1 MAAILHK
8 EPGDF
13 GGKRLISIDDKRY
26 KIAIIAA
33 ITVLTTAIHYGF
45 VLEPFFGDAHW
56 IHAVHSRFCYIPIV
70 IAAAWFGLR
79 GGIWTATAI
88 TITVLPYVF
97 GSRSSEHNFAGEL
110 VEIVFYFALA
120 LLIGALVDREWRA
133 RKRQQ
138 EMQLQLERS
147 QKLSLVGQVAA
158 GVAHELKNP
167 LASIK
172 GAVEI
177 ISDENTAENDRTEF
191 REILFREIKRM
202 DGTVTEFLEFARPKP
217 TRMETIEL
225 SQLVMSSLRQLE
237 SQAAKESIRI
247 EEEIEHDVSIEGD
260 REKLHQLIL
269 NIVLNAIQSSQ
280 PASKISVRLRR
291 RADKVEMIFRDEGQ
305 GISAKDLERVFEPFF
320 TTRATGSGLG
330 LAIAKSIID
339 AHGGS
344 IEIQSEEEVSTTV
357 TVILPQR
364 SEMPR

>member
-1 MAAILHK
+1 M
-8 EPGDF
+8 
-13 GGKRLISIDDKRY
+13 ISIDDKRY
-26 KIAIIAA
+26 KIAIIAG

-45 VLEPFFGDAHW
+45 VLEPIFGDAHW

-97 GSRSSEHNFAGEL
+97 SSRSSEHNFAGEL

-133 RKRQQ
+133 RRRQQ

-177 ISDENTAENDRTEF
+177 ISDENTAESDRSEF

-217 TRMETIEL
+217 TRLEQFNF
-225 SQLVMSSLRQLE
+225 SQLLLSSLRQLE
-237 SQAAKESIRI
+237 TQAAKDSIHI
-247 EEEIEHDVSIEGD
+247 EDQVETDVMIEGD

-269 NIVLNAIQSSQ
+269 NIVLNAIQASK
-280 PASKISVRLRR
+280 PDSKISVQLQSSGRR
-291 RADKVEMIFRDEGQ
+291 VELTIRDQGQ
-305 GISAKDLERVFEPFF
+305 GINPNDLARVFEPFF
-320 TTRATGSGLG
+320 TTRASGSGLG
-330 LAIAKSIID
+330 LAIAKSIVD

-344 IEIQSEEEVSTTV
+344 IAIKSQEQSGTTV
-357 TVILPQR
+357 TVELPQK
-364 SEMPR
+364 SDLPK

>member
-1 MAAILHK
+1 M
-8 EPGDF
+8 
-13 GGKRLISIDDKRY
+13 ISIDDRRY
-26 KIAIIAA
+26 KIATIAA
-33 ITVLTTAIHYGF
+33 ITLLTTGIHYGY
-45 VLEPFFGDAHW
+45 VLEPIFGDAHW

-79 GGIWTATAI
+79 GGLWTATAI
-88 TITVLPYVF
+88 SITVMPYVL
-97 GSRSSEHNFAGEL
+97 GSKSSEHNFAGEL

-133 RKRQQ
+133 RRRQQ

-177 ISDENTAENDRTEF
+177 ISDENTADSDRSEF

-217 TRMETIEL
+217 TRIEQIDL
-225 SQLVMSSLRQLE
+225 SQLVQSSLRQLE
-237 SQAAKESIRI
+237 AQAAKESIRI
-247 EEEIEHDVSIEGD
+247 AEEIESGVSIEGD

-269 NIVLNAIQSSQ
+269 NIVLNAIQASQ
-280 PASKISVRLRR
+280 AGSLIEIGLCA
-291 RADKVEMIFRDEGQ
+291 RAENVELKFRDNGQ
-305 GISAKDLERVFEPFF
+305 GMSRNDLERIFEPFY
-320 TTRATGSGLG
+320 TTRASGSGLG
-330 LAIAKSIID
+330 LAIVKSIID
-339 AHGGS
+339 AHGGV
-344 IEIQSEEEVSTTV
+344 IDIQSEVNAGTTV
-357 TVILPQR
+357 TVRLPRQQGVP
-364 SEMPR
+364 S

>member
-1 MAAILHK
+1 M
-8 EPGDF
+8 
-13 GGKRLISIDDKRY
+13 ISIDDKRY

-45 VLEPFFGDAHW
+45 VLEPIFGDAHW

-133 RKRQQ
+133 RRRQQ

-177 ISDENTAENDRTEF
+177 ISDENTAENDRSEF

-217 TRMETIEL
+217 TRLERIDL
-225 SQLVMSSLRQLE
+225 SQLLLSSLRQLE
-237 SQAAKESIRI
+237 TQASKDSIHI
-247 EEEIEHDVSIEGD
+247 ADEVETGVVIEGD

-269 NIVLNAIQSSQ
+269 NIVLNAIQASK
-280 PASKISVRLRR
+280 PDSKISVRLRS
-291 RADKVEMIFRDEGQ
+291 RAVGVEMTFCDQGQ
-305 GISAKDLERVFEPFF
+305 GISPSDLERVFEPFF
-320 TTRATGSGLG
+320 TTRASGSGLG
-330 LAIAKSIID
+330 LAIAKSIVD

-344 IEIQSEEEVSTTV
+344 IAIQSKEQSGTTV
-357 TVILPQR
+357 TVELPQKSDSLR
-364 SEMPR
+364 

>member
-1 MAAILHK
+1 M
-8 EPGDF
+8 
-13 GGKRLISIDDKRY
+13 ISIDDRRY
-26 KIAIIAA
+26 KIATIAA
-33 ITVLTTAIHYGF
+33 ITLLTTAIHYGY
-45 VLEPFFGDAHW
+45 VLEPIFGDAHW

-79 GGIWTATAI
+79 GGLWTATAI

-133 RKRQQ
+133 RRRQQ

-177 ISDENTAENDRTEF
+177 ISDENTTDNERSEF
-191 REILFREIKRM
+191 RDILFREIKRM

-217 TRMETIEL
+217 TRMERLDL
-225 SQLVMSSLRQLE
+225 SQLVQSSLRQLE
-237 SQAAKESIRI
+237 AQAAKESIRI
-247 EEEIEHDVSIEGD
+247 LEEVEAGELIEGD

-269 NIVLNAIQSSQ
+269 NIVLNAIQ
-280 PASKISVRLRR
+280 ASRAGGTIEVGLRGR
-291 RADKVEMIFRDEGQ
+291 THEVELTFRDNGQ
-305 GISAKDLERVFEPFF
+305 GISSGDLDRIFEPFY
-320 TTRATGSGLG
+320 TTRASGSGLG
-330 LAIAKSIID
+330 LAIVKSIID
-339 AHGGS
+339 AHGGT
-344 IEIQSEEEVSTTV
+344 IDIQSEVDAGTTV
-357 TVILPQR
+357 TVSLPRQGGVR
-364 SEMPR
+364 S